1 MYRSQ
6 LRMNGEHT
14 IRGKKPRG
22 RRQFRVALMSGAVKP
37 VLLPPTLAT
46 GARWSKIASML
57 QCQPLVKGNG

>member
-1 MYRSQ
+1 MYKTQ

-14 IRGKKPRG
+14 IRGKKPRQ
-22 RRQFRVALMSGAVKP
+22 RRQFRVALIFVAVKP
-37 VLLPPTLAT
+37 VLLPPTLAI

>member
-1 MYRSQ
+1 MYQTQ

-14 IRGKKPRG
+14 IRGKKPRWKK
-22 RRQFRVALMSGAVKP
+22 QIHVALMSEAFKL

-46 GARWSKIASML
+46 GARWSKIASIL

>member
-1 MYRSQ
+1 MYRTQ
-6 LRMNGEHT
+6 LHMNGEHT
-14 IRGKKPRG
+14 IRGKKPSQ
-22 RRQFRVALMSGAVKP
+22 RRQFHVAIISWVVKL